1 MCVRASP
8 CVGFFVW
15 TAAKGKFLTTDN
27 WRKWGY
33 LCLFEMCCFKK
44 WCQIYRLVGKVYLGK
59 RQSQKFWGLS
69 FVFDVDYMER
79 KEYA

>member
-1 MCVRASP
+1 MLVRCTRVWSIGYYEDWRPILCVRASP

-33 LCLFEMCCFKK
+33 LCLFGMCCFKNGARF
-44 WCQIYRLVGKVYLGK
+44 IDLL
-59 RQSQKFWGLS
+59 
-69 FVFDVDYMER
+69 ER
-79 KEYA
+79 FIW